1 MKEAALNRKLKIG
14 GLLHCWEFILICVF
28 LLINGVVAAI
38 RPDLYFSKGTVTSMI
53 QSGMISAP
61 LVLGMALVT
70 LLGDV
75 DVSCSANMICCGMV
89 TGLCIDHGVNPA
101 IAVALALVT
110 GVVLGAFNGF
120 VVAYV
125 GLPAVIVTISTSLLY
140 RGLVKIILE
149 VNVLKHFPSF
159 YAAMMWRDI
168 GGVPISMLVFLAL
181 AVVFIFLLHKTKFGR
196 TLYMIGS
203 NPVTSEFSG
212 IDVKRTKLIVFMI
225 MGLMAGVA
233 SIFYVGRMGGGLNS
247 TMGTG
252 EEMNAIAV
260 AALGGIAAGR
270 GKMTGP
276 VIGVFIF
283 STLTYALGLLG
294 INDNGKSMFTGV
306 ILVLA
311 VVLANRKKS

>member
-75 DVSCSANMICCGMV
+75 DVSCSANMIFCGMV
-89 TGLCIDHGVNPA
+89 TGLCIDHGINPV

-110 GVVLGAFNGF
+110 GIVLGAFNGF
-120 VVAYV
+120 MVAYV

-140 RGLVKIILE
+140 RGLVKIILD

-159 YAAMMWRDI
+159 YAAMMWRDV
-168 GGVPISMLVFLAL
+168 GGIPISMLVFLAL

-283 STLTYALGLLG
+283 STLTYALGILG
-294 INDNGKSMFTGV
+294 ISDIGKSMFTGI

>member
-70 LLGDV
+70 LVGDV
-75 DVSCSANMICCGMV
+75 DVSCSANMIFCGMV
-89 TGLCIDHGVNPA
+89 TGLCIDHGVNPV

-110 GVVLGAFNGF
+110 GIVLGAFNGF
-120 VVAYV
+120 MVAYV

-140 RGLVKIILE
+140 RGLVKIILD

-168 GGVPISMLVFLAL
+168 GGIPISMLVFLAL
-181 AVVFIFLLHKTKFGR
+181 AVVFIFLLQKTKFGR

-283 STLTYALGLLG
+283 STLTYALGILG
-294 INDNGKSMFTGV
+294 ISDIGKSMFTGI

>member
-75 DVSCSANMICCGMV
+75 DVSCSANMIFCGMV
-89 TGLCIDHGVNPA
+89 TGLCIDHGINPV

-110 GVVLGAFNGF
+110 GIVLGAFNGF
-120 VVAYV
+120 MVAYV

-140 RGLVKIILE
+140 RGLVKIILD

-159 YAAMMWRDI
+159 YAAMMWRDV
-168 GGVPISMLVFLAL
+168 GGIPISMLVFLAL

-260 AALGGIAAGR
+260 AALGGIAAGK

-283 STLTYALGLLG
+283 STLTYALGILG
-294 INDNGKSMFTGV
+294 ISDIGKSMFTGI

>member
-89 TGLCIDHGVNPA
+89 AGLCIDHGVNPA

-140 RGLVKIILE
+140 RGLVKIILD

-181 AVVFIFLLHKTKFGR
+181 AGTQPNSPTGLRELPASTSVR
-196 TLYMIGS
+196 T
-203 NPVTSEFSG
+203 P
-212 IDVKRTKLIVFMI
+212 R
-225 MGLMAGVA
+225 
-233 SIFYVGRMGGGLNS
+233 
-247 TMGTG
+247 
-252 EEMNAIAV
+252 
-260 AALGGIAAGR
+260 
-270 GKMTGP
+270 P
-276 VIGVFIF
+276 
-283 STLTYALGLLG
+283 
-294 INDNGKSMFTGV
+294 
-306 ILVLA
+306 
-311 VVLANRKKS
+311 